1 MLVKIIKKFDY
12 VVIHEAGARI
22 EMEKE
27 RVRRPTGG
35 KRSKRRIFIA
45 FIENKMN
52 EIKRLFKINRH

>member
-12 VVIHEAGARI
+12 VVIHEAKRAFENIG
-22 EMEKE
+22 MERE
-27 RVRRPTGG
+27 TGG

-45 FIENKMN
+45 FTENKN

>member
-12 VVIHEAGARI
+12 VVIHEAERAR
-22 EMEKE
+22 ESEKE
-27 RVRRPTGG
+27 RSWW

-45 FIENKMN
+45 FTENKMN